1 MKHSGYYTRAMRASD
16 TRYRRVFERLGYGR
30 RDMRAAE
37 PAEAAD
43 DLAALRAE
51 YLRVVGKRPFMGWD
65 AEALRQKMAEASE
78 GDDE

>member
-16 TRYRRVFERLGYGR
+16 PRYRRVFERLGYGR

-51 YLRVVGKRPFMGWD
+51 YLRIVGKRPFHGWD
-65 AEALRQKMAEASE
+65 AAELKRRMAEAE
-78 GDDE
+78 

>member
-16 TRYRRVFERLGYGR
+16 PRYRQAFERMGYGR

-51 YLRVVGKRPFMGWD
+51 YLRVVGKKPFMGWSRD
-65 AEALRQKMAEASE
+65 VLLEKMAEATE
-78 GDDE
+78 GGDE